1 MFAVG
6 QIKHNPSRVIIILDV
21 GPYLD
26 VDGHN
31 NIIVNIGYIIDC
43 LVIKVVNLNSGCR
56 KVYQCIGKGC
66 PTNK

>member
-26 VDGHN
+26 VDGY
-31 NIIVNIGYIIDC
+31 NIIVIIGYIMVMIH
-43 LVIKVVNLNSGCR
+43 
-56 KVYQCIGKGC
+56 KGGQS
-66 PTNK
+66 